1 MSSLESD
8 VIRISKWA
16 AFRAQMRRVMKLL
29 FGIVVALLVVYFCFA
44 LTLLRFVPS
53 TSGTGVQLIKGVSA
67 PGGFIQQ
74 GNQVLV
80 SSEQEQDHSWG
91 NNLQTA
97 FIPSDEWMLV
107 EVVAGPYGELSV
119 SEGQVTVD
127 NRVHDVNINL
137 GSFRNHGKFLSDE
150 YIVNCISGACNPGQ
164 TLIVGKEY
172 VAGEPIL
179 ADNDKTYMAEVTPMV
194 EEDSIPVF
202 SERNIESE
210 LDYRLDEG
218 EEVLVVSL
226 TVRGFVEIQHEN
238 QNAERVFV
246 HQQDIQ
252 YKE

>member
-16 AFRAQMRRVMKLL
+16 AIRAQTGRIMKLL
-29 FGIVVALLVVYFCFA
+29 FGIVVALLIVYFCFA
-44 LTLLRFVPS
+44 LTLLRIVPS
-53 TSGTGVQLIKGVSA
+53 TSGTGFQLIKGVSA

-74 GNQVLV
+74 GNQVLA
-80 SSEQEQDHSWG
+80 SATHAQDQSWG
-91 NNLQTA
+91 NRLQTG

-127 NRVHDVNINL
+127 NRVHSVNINL
-137 GSFRNHGKFLSDE
+137 GAFRNHGKYLSDE

-164 TLIVGKEY
+164 ALIISKEQ
-172 VAGEPIL
+172 VAGEPVM
-179 ADNDKTYMAEVTPMV
+179 AENDKTYTAVVTPV
-194 EEDSIPVF
+194 VDEDSIPVF

-218 EEVLVVSL
+218 DEVRVVSL
-226 TVRGFVEIQHEN
+226 SMKGFVEIQHEN
-238 QNAERVFV
+238 QTAERVFV

>member
-8 VIRISKWA
+8 VIRISKWV
-16 AFRAQMRRVMKLL
+16 AFRAQLARIMKLL
-29 FGIVVALLVVYFCFA
+29 FGITVALLIVYFCFA

-74 GNQVLV
+74 GNQVLA
-80 SSEQEQDHSWG
+80 SAEQEQDQSWG
-91 NNLQTA
+91 NKLQTA
-97 FIPSDEWMLV
+97 FVPSDEWMLV

-127 NRVHDVNINL
+127 NRVHNVNINL
-137 GSFRNHGKFLSDE
+137 AAFRNHGKYLSDE

-164 TLIVGKEY
+164 AMIIGKEY
-172 VAGEPIL
+172 IAGEPVMS
-179 ADNDKTYMAEVTPMV
+179 DNDKTYTAVVTPVV

-202 SERNIESE
+202 SERDIESP
-210 LDYRLDEG
+210 LDYRLNAG
-218 EEVLVVSL
+218 EEVRVVSL
-226 TVRGFVEIQHEN
+226 AVKGFVEIQHED
-238 QNAERVFV
+238 QTAERVFV